1 MPTWR
6 TCLLILVFGK
16 APPLLLFKFIF
27 YKDKLLQ
34 NYMKGGEKIMLD
46 LLDVIKRYN
55 EAKSQEDDMVK
66 DIELQKIQAEFIEN
80 NEYISSTEKIIKE
93 KDDEIN
99 SLRLDNERL
108 RDSNAQLRV
117 KQGTYVEPE
126 PEPKVVK
133 KEEITIV
140 KTFDELAEDF

>member
-1 MPTWR
+1 
-6 TCLLILVFGK
+6 
-16 APPLLLFKFIF
+16 
-27 YKDKLLQ
+27 
-34 NYMKGGEKIMLD
+34 MLD

-99 SLRLDNERL
+99 ALRLDNERL

-117 KQGTYVEPE
+117 KQGAYVEPE
-126 PEPKVVK
+126 PEPKVVE